1 MLVRVVGYILN
12 EKKQI
17 FIALTDVFGIGKHTA
32 LKICKDLN
40 LNPYERI
47 KNIDNKNINL
57 LNDHIYKNYLIGDDL
72 KKQLIQ
78 NIKQSINSGSFH
90 GKKLKAGLPANGQK
104 SRSNAKTS
112 RKIKL

>member
-12 EKKQI
+12 DKKQV
-17 FIALTDVFGIGKHTA
+17 FIALTGVFGIGRFTA
-32 LKICKDLN
+32 LKICKDLS
-40 LNPYERI
+40 LDPYVRI
-47 KNIDNKNINL
+47 KNISNKDINL
-57 LNDHIYKNYLIGDDL
+57 LNDHIYKNYIIGDDL

-78 NIKQSINSGSFH
+78 NIKQSISSGSFH
-90 GKKLKAGLPANGQK
+90 GRKLKAGLPANGQK